1 MASYKV
7 RLGQVKW
14 EYLSYMNYVE
24 ILCAGILC
32 MFKYCFVC
40 LDNVCSITCT
50 LKYCMLK
57 KVFVQKLSAEICVCP
72 KICRSWEHYSSIHTR
87 INSKILNYLYEEN
100 CRSRNI
106 DSTSSKFLEFKTF
119 IFSQPSAMSA
129 NVTLNLT
136 FMHSIFEI
144 YIYQQ

>member
-1 MASYKV
+1 
-7 RLGQVKW
+7 
-14 EYLSYMNYVE
+14 MNYVE

-72 KICRSWEHYSSIHTR
+72 KICRSCKHYSECIP
-87 INSKILNYLYEEN
+87 INPLLEKLGHM
-100 CRSRNI
+100 
-106 DSTSSKFLEFKTF
+106 DKFVLCPKMGHGLDNPS
-119 IFSQPSAMSA
+119 IFSVFKSVP
-129 NVTLNLT
+129 
-136 FMHSIFEI
+136 
-144 YIYQQ
+144 